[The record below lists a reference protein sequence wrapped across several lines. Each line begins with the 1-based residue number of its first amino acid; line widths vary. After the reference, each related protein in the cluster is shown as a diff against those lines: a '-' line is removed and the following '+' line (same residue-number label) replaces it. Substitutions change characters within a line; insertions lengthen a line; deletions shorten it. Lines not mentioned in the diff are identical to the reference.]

1 MLSGEPDY
9 RSVNITWA
17 IDDPTSTDNESGND
31 SDPAVTDETLPIT
44 DYSEVPQFTVFY
56 CEMQSWGAHRCKSQL
71 VKESNEVDSN
81 EQ

>member
-17 IDDPTSTDNESGND
+17 IDDPIAAPATNADDNY
-31 SDPAVTDETLPIT
+31 TDEDTADVREL
-44 DYSEVPQFTVFY
+44 PQFSVFY

-71 VKESNEVDSN
+71 VEDSNEVDSN

>member
-17 IDDPTSTDNESGND
+17 IDDPTTILD
-31 SDPAVTDETLPIT
+31 S
-44 DYSEVPQFTVFY
+44 DYSESEADQEATTEHSESPQFTVFY
-56 CEMQSWGAHRCKSQL
+56 CEMQSWGAHRCKSQT
-71 VKESNEVDSN
+71 VEESNEVDSN